1 MLGYIGMPLI
11 ALFHGVLFFL
21 FSKIKHPAFQV
32 PILGDGLSSHS
43 SCLCSV
49 PAPVLKFKL

>member
-1 MLGYIGMPLI
+1 MLVYIGMPLI

-32 PILGDGLSSHS
+32 PILGDGLNSHS